1 MPITHPFVSE
11 KPDGGDA
18 TLLRASDWNAG
29 HDLDVAA
36 PSGLTGATAA
46 ARFVGG
52 TTTGAPITGTFA
64 VGDYVVAQD
73 GFVHICTVA
82 GSPGEWAAAGG
93 TGNADRL
100 WVPGSDPYGLDDEFN
115 DASIDASWILVNP
128 SPVRATWLEGADVL
142 SCYVATGNGSGQ
154 YNAIMKSLGGRSY
167 PITIESA
174 IRYMT
179 PYAYN
184 YFILGIIFANGVT
197 WGSGVNIGSEQY
209 TNNQMAVSGQFSLH
223 EQPTAYN
230 SDGVR
235 NGQVALQWTGS
246 TVYHKVVWSAA
257 NTFSFYASPDGV
269 SWITISEN
277 HSHTLTPT
285 HVGLNTSGW
294 GGGSPCIAS
303 FEYFRV
309 Y

>member
-1 MPITHPFVSE
+1 MPIKHPFVSA

-18 TLLRASDWNAG
+18 ALLQPSSWNAD
-29 HDLDVAA
+29 HTVDAVA

-46 ARFVGG
+46 TRYVGG
-52 TTTGAPITGTFA
+52 SVSGAPTTGTFA

-93 TGNADRL
+93 TGNADKI
-100 WVPGSDPYGLDDEFN
+100 WVPGSNPYGLDDEFN

-128 SPVRATWLEGADVL
+128 SPVRATWTEGADVL
-142 SCYVATGNGSGQ
+142 SCYVAPGNAVGQ

-174 IRYMT
+174 MRYLT

-184 YFILGIIFANGVT
+184 YLMLGILFANGVT

-209 TNNQMAVSGQFSLH
+209 TENNLAVSGRFSLH

-230 SDGVR
+230 SDGAR

-246 TVYHKVVWSAA
+246 VVYHKVIWSAA

-269 SWITISEN
+269 SWITVYQGKSF
-277 HSHTLTPT
+277 TLTPT
-285 HVGLNTSGW
+285 HVGLDTSGW
-294 GGGSPCIAS
+294 AGGSACIGS